1 MNRQGGD
8 MKRYWTLCIAAGMAA
23 ALAAPAV
30 SQAQTTITLE
40 DTNTFNPP
48 SATLDLGAGSF
59 DWEWGA
65 GGVGTL
71 DLHNVVQDDGLF
83 SSGDAVRNEPDGFS
97 VTASAGA
104 YPYYCVIHLGMEG
117 DVSVRPVSGTA
128 TKKGARVTWATDTT
142 TTGNRYD
149 VRYKDGKKWKPWRKK
164 TSKLSATF
172 GRKGKPVKLKKRV
185 KLQARSRAGKSRSD
199 WSPTLVLNP

>member
-1 MNRQGGD
+1 MR
-8 MKRYWTLCIAAGMAA
+8 RYLSLCMAAGLAA
-23 ALAAPAV
+23 ALAAPGV
-30 SQAQTTITLE
+30 SYAQTTITLE

-59 DWEWGA
+59 DWEWGP
-65 GGVGTL
+65 GGVGTV

-83 SSGDAVRNEPDGFS
+83 SSGPLVSSDPDGFS

-104 YPYYCVIHLGMEG
+104 YPYFCQLHFGMEG
-117 DVSVRPVSGTA
+117 DVNVRPVAGTA
-128 TKKGARVTWATDTT
+128 TKKGARVSWATDLT
-142 TTGNRYD
+142 TTGNRFD
-149 VRYKDGKKWKPWRKK
+149 VRYKAGKKWELWQKK

-185 KLQARSRAGKSRSD
+185 KLQARSVDGKATSE
-199 WSPTLVLNP
+199 WSPTLVLER